1 MNISEGFLQF
11 STITEVLE
19 DMRSVNLGAALIG
32 QKGKIIAIAY
42 TVDMRAR
49 QSIKDKPALALLP
62 PADVKINS
70 IGRRRN
76 S

>member
-1 MNISEGFLQF
+1 MNISEGFLQL
-11 STITEVLE
+11 STIAKMLE

-32 QKGKIIAIAY
+32 QKGKVVAIAY

-49 QSIKDKPALALLP
+49 QSVKDKPALALLP
-62 PADVKINS
+62 PADVKINP
-70 IGRRRN
+70 IGRRSN